1 MAASNSVLRIAQDED
16 KQLFILLH
24 LKSIGAKALDLKLV
38 GTEGEAPYVATIKH
52 DKAVALKAKN
62 ATISDDEWLAILQN
76 IFSQLPTPDI
86 HATAAVQSEST
97 VTITIRKQ
105 VQGISQRLGAIML
118 NYEPEEAIELFEW
131 CGNTAEKVSTTKAEA
146 SEATTK
152 LTELENVVDDLKRQ
166 LRELIQAKETD
177 EAIMLQKFR
186 DVLNEKK
193 AKIREQLTIM
203 ADGTLKPGPPPTIP
217 EQTEETTVSSSAEP
231 KKSRPAKRKAPTRA
245 GIRTRRATTKEVES
259 EDEEQESAAI
269 PAIKSEPQD
278 SDDDGNTTERTA
290 STASGDEDEEM
301 KDGVPLATIPEP
313 QPVETAK
320 KTPSAPP
327 PKRELPFINRKTTAP
342 PKTAAEDTDSDD
354 EL

>member
-1 MAASNSVLRIAQDED
+1 
-16 KQLFILLH
+16 
-24 LKSIGAKALDLKLV
+24 
-38 GTEGEAPYVATIKH
+38 
-52 DKAVALKAKN
+52 
-62 ATISDDEWLAILQN
+62 
-76 IFSQLPTPDI
+76 
-86 HATAAVQSEST
+86 
-97 VTITIRKQ
+97 
-105 VQGISQRLGAIML
+105 ML

-131 CGNTAEKVSTTKAEA
+131 CGNAAEKVSATKAEA
-146 SEATTK
+146 SEATIK
-152 LTELENVVDDLKRQ
+152 LAELENVVDDLKRQ

-245 GIRTRRATTKEVES
+245 GTRTRRAATKEAES

-278 SDDDGNTTERTA
+278 SEDDDGNTTERTA
-290 STASGDEDEEM
+290 STASGDEDEDEDEEM
-301 KDGVPLATIPEP
+301 KDDVPAATVSEP

-320 KTPSAPP
+320 KAPSAPP

-342 PKTAAEDTDSDD
+342 PKTATEDTDSDD